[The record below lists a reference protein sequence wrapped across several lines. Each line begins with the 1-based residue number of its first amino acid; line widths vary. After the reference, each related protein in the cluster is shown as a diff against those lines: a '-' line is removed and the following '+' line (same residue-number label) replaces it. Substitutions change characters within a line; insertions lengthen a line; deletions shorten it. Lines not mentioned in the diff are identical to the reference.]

1 MTSLTTE
8 RREAPF
14 WEQGYRDMAVST
26 MGGPNHDIV
35 EILSALPPGARVL
48 DLGAGEGRNAFF
60 LAGHGCRVH
69 AVDISEAGMRKLSM
83 LAERAGLP
91 LTTEVGDI
99 AEHPI
104 DGEWDVVMA
113 HGVID
118 YLDNASWHALVERI
132 QAHTVP
138 GGFNTYTCML
148 FTDEYPAPP
157 EFRRA
162 CFKHSVAQYELA
174 GCYTSAGW
182 EVIRH
187 DRYVKWDQHPP
198 NIPIHVHPVDKVV
211 ARRPGGKGPVAR
223 FEPVPVGEV
232 DLPRAIF
239 DGIDMGLAVE
249 EMHARCGEPAVID
262 RFTMEGVQLGVGPQ
276 STVDGYRLELWYYG
290 RVVMYVV
297 NGKVWGR
304 ALYNSEPRR
313 VGFGG

>member
-1 MTSLTTE
+1 MTSMPTE

-35 EILSALPPGARVL
+35 EILPALPPGARVL

-69 AVDISEAGMRKLSM
+69 AVDISEAGMRKLAT

-99 AEHPI
+99 ATHPVG
-104 DGEWDVVMA
+104 GEWDVVMA

-132 QAHTVP
+132 QAHTKP
-138 GGFNTYTCML
+138 GGFNAYTCML
-148 FTDEYPAPP
+148 FTEEYPAPT

-162 CFKHSVAQYELA
+162 CFKHSVAQYELV
-174 GCYTSAGW
+174 GCYTAAGW

-211 ARRPGGKGPVAR
+211 ARKPGGKGPAAR

-239 DGIDMGLAVE
+239 DGIDMGLPVE

-276 STVDGYRLELWYYG
+276 TTVDGYRLELWYYG

-313 VGFGG
+313 VGF